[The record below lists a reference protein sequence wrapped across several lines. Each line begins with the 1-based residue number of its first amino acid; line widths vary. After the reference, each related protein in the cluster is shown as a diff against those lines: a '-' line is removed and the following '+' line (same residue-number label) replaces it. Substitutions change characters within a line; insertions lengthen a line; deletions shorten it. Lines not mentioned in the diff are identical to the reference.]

1 MHLVIEESAFGASKY
16 SFIDR
21 FFPVVSIF
29 KVLFPLSEVLLC
41 CYSVS
46 STASRPMLLL
56 GCVGA
61 GTN

>member
-1 MHLVIEESAFGASKY
+1 MHLVIEESTFGASKY

-21 FFPVVSIF
+21 FFPVVSLF
-29 KVLFPLSEVLLC
+29 KVLFPLSEVLLY